1 MQRYSKKGV
10 MPKKTCFLCLYDAN
24 IPAFEPQ
31 CPVVGEFIKPPVG
44 ILPVMKNY
52 SLPSS
57 L

>member
-1 MQRYSKKGV
+1 